1 MGSGRLGQK
10 QKPVQPHGEKNQGGN
25 LLLTPVA
32 ARGSE
37 DNIGRVVAKGSLLPA
52 IFTDGETADEEA
64 IRPAIWII

>member
-52 IFTDGETADEEA
+52 IFTDGETADDHA
-64 IRPAIWII
+64 DSS